1 MTESAPPT
9 GVTIDRRGIA
19 AAALI
24 IAVGNVASRVL
35 GLARESTITHV
46 FGATG
51 AVSAFRA
58 ASSGYNLLYELLIG
72 GLISSA
78 LVPVLSEYAGGD
90 RREFRR
96 LVGSLATLLTLAAA
110 VVIVVLE
117 IGAPALTWLMAGGFP
132 PELRG
137 LTTDMIR
144 LVLPAVLLMGL
155 AGVFSAALYAVQ
167 QFAYPAFMASL
178 VNLSMIV
185 AALAFA
191 GTLQVRALIV
201 GMLVGSL
208 AQLLLQGIG
217 LRRAG
222 VAPLFAWRHPA
233 IRRVLALAAPVLL
246 SLLVGQAQV
255 VIDRN
260 LASRTG
266 EQSMAW
272 MANATTLVQFPLG
285 LVASAISLAALPT
298 LARLAANKDGHPA
311 FLSTL
316 SFSLRLVLLLVVP
329 ATALLAVL
337 GRPAIALLFEHGAFT
352 PNDTTVT
359 EAALRLYL
367 IGLPFAAI
375 DQCLILAFYARGD
388 TLRPALVG
396 IGAVGIYL
404 AVALSTIGTLGM
416 YGLVLANSAQ
426 WFAHA
431 ATMLV
436 LTRLRLGGLRDR
448 ALRRSV
454 WQVLAGAA
462 AMTLFAAAA
471 LRGVVAVGSSGA
483 VAELLLVLVPGCV
496 GAAAYV
502 AALRLMGNEELVSF
516 ATFLRGKLA
525 GLARGA

>member
-1 MTESAPPT
+1 MSDQPT
-9 GVTIDRRGIA
+9 TAAVDRRAIAGA
-19 AAALI
+19 AAI

-35 GLARESTITHV
+35 GLVRESTITHM

-96 LVGSLATLLTLAAA
+96 LVGSLAGLLAVAALA
-110 VVIVVLE
+110 VIVVLE
-117 IGAPALTWLMAGGFP
+117 VAAPALTWLLAGGLP
-132 PELRG
+132 VELRQ

-144 LVLPAVLLMGL
+144 LVLPAILLMGL
-155 AGVFSAALYAVQ
+155 AGVFSAALYAVR

-185 AALAFA
+185 MAIGFA
-191 GTLQVRALIV
+191 TRWQVRTLVI
-201 GMLVGSL
+201 GMVIGSL
-208 AQLLLQGIG
+208 AQLLLQGVG
-217 LRRAG
+217 LYRAG
-222 VAPLFAWRHPA
+222 ALPLPSWRHPA
-233 IRRVLALAAPVLL
+233 VRRVLTLAAPVIF

-272 MANATTLVQFPLG
+272 MANATTLIQFPLG
-285 LVASAISLAALPT
+285 LVASAVSLAALPT
-298 LARLAANKDGHPA
+298 LSRLAASEDGHA
-311 FLSTL
+311 AYLSTMA
-316 SFSLRLVLLLVVP
+316 FALRLVLLLIVP

-337 GRPAIALLFEHGAFT
+337 GRPTIALLFEHGQFT
-352 PNDTTVT
+352 PQDTAVT

-375 DQCLILAFYARGD
+375 DTCLILAFYARGD

-396 IGAVGIYL
+396 VFAVGIYL

-426 WFAHA
+426 LFSHA
-431 ATMLV
+431 VAMLA
-436 LTRLRLGGLRDR
+436 LARWRLGGLRDG
-448 ALRRSV
+448 AIGRSLA
-454 WQVLAGAA
+454 QVLA
-462 AMTLFAAAA
+462 AA
-471 LRGVVAVGSSGA
+471 LLMAAITLGALYLVEAAVPGGA
-483 VAELLLVLVPGCV
+483 LGEALAVLVPGCV
-496 GAAAYV
+496 GAAVYV
-502 AALRLMGNEELVSF
+502 VALRLIGNEELVSF
-516 ATFLRGKLA
+516 ATFLRSKVP